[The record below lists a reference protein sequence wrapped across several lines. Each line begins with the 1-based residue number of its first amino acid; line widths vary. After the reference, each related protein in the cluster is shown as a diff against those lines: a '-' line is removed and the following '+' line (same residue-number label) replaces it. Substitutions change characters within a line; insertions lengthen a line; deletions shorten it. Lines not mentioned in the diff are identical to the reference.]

1 MSAEITPIRRR
12 DPRDRLNVQAAPPAL
27 PFMVMVR
34 GEVQL
39 ACATEGEATDAAE
52 ALALKIQ
59 GQPVQLLRL
68 VNTFQTAIV
77 VRRTHP

>member
-12 DPRDRLNVQAAPPAL
+12 DPRDRLNVQPAPPAL
-27 PFMVMVR
+27 PFILMVR
-34 GEVQL
+34 GEVQQ
-39 ACATEGEATDAAE
+39 AFANEGEANDAAE

-59 GQPVQLLRL
+59 GQPVQLLKL
-68 VNTFQTAIV
+68 INTFQTAVV